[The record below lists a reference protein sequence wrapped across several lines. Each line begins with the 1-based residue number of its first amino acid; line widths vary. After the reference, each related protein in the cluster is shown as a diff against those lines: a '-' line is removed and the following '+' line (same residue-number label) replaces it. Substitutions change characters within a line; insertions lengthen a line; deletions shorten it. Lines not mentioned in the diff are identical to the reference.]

1 MRIQK
6 KIWETPSL
14 KDLNVSETESGT
26 IYAPSEATS
35 YSPSG
40 VVGGPTPSP

>member
-1 MRIQK
+1 MTIQK
-6 KIWETPSL
+6 KIWETPSFI
-14 KDLNVSETESGT
+14 DLNVSETESGT
-26 IYAPSEATS
+26 VYNSIEATS